1 MPGSFS
7 LFGPPEPGP
16 IELVEYKSEW
26 ALRFNAE
33 RERLA
38 PLLRSVALSIAH
50 IGSTAVP
57 GLAAKPVID
66 VGVLVTTL
74 DAFDARLPEL
84 EAGGYAL
91 RVSELGHRMLRTAMR
106 NVHVHAWS
114 LQAEFER
121 HLLFRDRLRASPQD
135 RALYERV
142 KRELAKRDWP
152 SRNDYALAKSD
163 TIAAI
168 LSRAVVR

>member
-1 MPGSFS
+1 MPGPFI

-26 ALRFNAE
+26 AQRFNAE

-38 PLLRSVALSIAH
+38 PLLGSVALSIAH

-66 VGVLVTTL
+66 VGVLVSNL
-74 DAFDARLPEL
+74 DALDARVPEL
-84 EAGGYAL
+84 ELGGYML
-91 RVSELGHRMLRTAMR
+91 RVSEFGHRMFRTAMR
-106 NVHVHAWS
+106 NVHVHAWQ

-142 KRELAKRDWP
+142 KRELAKKNWA
-152 SRNDYALAKSD
+152 SRTDYAAAKSE

>member
-1 MPGSFS
+1 MPGPFS
-7 LFGPPEPGP
+7 LFGPPDSGP

-38 PLLRSVALSIAH
+38 PLLGSIALSIAH

-57 GLAAKPVID
+57 GLAAKPIID
-66 VGVLVTTL
+66 VGVLVTNL
-74 DAFDARLPEL
+74 DALDGRVPEL
-84 EAGGYAL
+84 EAGGYTL
-91 RVSELGHRMLRTAMR
+91 RLSELGHRMFRTAMR

-142 KRELAKRDWP
+142 KRELAKREWA
-152 SRNDYALAKSD
+152 SRNDYAEAKTE